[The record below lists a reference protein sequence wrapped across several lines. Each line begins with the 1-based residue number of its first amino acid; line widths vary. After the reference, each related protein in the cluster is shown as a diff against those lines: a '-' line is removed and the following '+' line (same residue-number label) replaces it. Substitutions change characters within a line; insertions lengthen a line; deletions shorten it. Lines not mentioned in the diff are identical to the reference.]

1 MTARQALD
9 AAGRWAL
16 GCQARPWMLAWG
28 ETFTK
33 RLPEVMAQI
42 AAIGFTGFATRLDR
56 LPLDDPDRFATV
68 AALDY
73 RGWLVAESEFPTL
86 PTAEPGARRRSRSIT
101 GCTRLS
107 TRPGSWARRGERW
120 R

>member
-1 MTARQALD
+1 
-9 AAGRWAL
+9 
-16 GCQARPWMLAWG
+16 MLAWG

-56 LPLDDPDRFATV
+56 LPLDDPDRFATG

-86 PTAEPGARRRSRSIT
+86 PTAEPALEPRATAVTQYHGLYAALDAAGLMGKAR
-101 GCTRLS
+101 
-107 TRPGSWARRGERW
+107 
-120 R
+120 